1 MRTLSKIFRR
11 AAKAAAL
18 AILVMAVGC
27 APRGAPGKN
36 AADQASGVSPQAKGP
51 GVAVIAVQAV
61 PVQTGALVVEHQTSG
76 TVKPVMQSQVVGQ
89 MSGVVSRVV
98 RKAGDW
104 VDRGDTVIQLDDSE
118 LRLSVKTAQASLEA
132 ARINLST
139 GQDTTKQ
146 ANPRLDLQVRSAQ
159 SALSAAQTSYDSK
172 KALFALGGATSTDV
186 DRAKSDLELAQANLE
201 AARTALDQNQ
211 KADVQNIAQLKL
223 AVDQADF
230 ALQQA
235 QLNLQH
241 AAIKAPYAG
250 RLVAVNVMPGELVS
264 QNAAAFILAS
274 REQEVDFDVPPA
286 DAASLPLGV
295 PVKFT
300 VNGSDHRLAVSQ
312 APDVPLNGVVPMV
325 AAVPAALPLSF
336 GVIGTLS
343 YSLALAH
350 GTIIPTGS
358 LQTNEDQNFVYVVEG
373 GKAVVRRITI
383 LAESG
388 SSAAV
393 TGVDAGSV
401 VVLNPPPGLL
411 DGSIVKTLGAAA
423 TESK

>member
-11 AAKAAAL
+11 AAKSAAL
-18 AILVMAVGC
+18 AILAMAIGC
-27 APRGAPGKN
+27 APRSAPGKN
-36 AADQASGVSPQAKGP
+36 AADPASAVSPQAKGP

-89 MSGVVSRVV
+89 LSGVVSRVV
-98 RKAGDW
+98 HKAGDW
-104 VDRGDTVIQLDDSE
+104 VDKGDTVIQLDDSE
-118 LRLSVKTAQASLEA
+118 LKLSVKTAQASLDD

-139 GQDTTKQ
+139 AQDTTRQ
-146 ANPRLDLQVRSAQ
+146 ANPRLDLQVRSAE

-172 KALFALGGATSTDV
+172 KTLFALGGATSTDV

-241 AAIKAPYAG
+241 ASIRAPYAG

-264 QNAAAFILAS
+264 QTAAAFILAS
-274 REQEVDFDVPPA
+274 REQEVDFDVPPG
-286 DAASLPLGV
+286 DAASLPVGAR
-295 PVKFT
+295 VKFT
-300 VNGSDHRLAVSQ
+300 LNGSDYRLAVSQ

-325 AAVPAALPLSF
+325 AAVPAALSLSF
-336 GVIGTLS
+336 GVIGTVS

-350 GTIIPTGS
+350 GTIIATGS
-358 LQTNEDQNFVYVVEG
+358 LQTNENQNFVYVVEG
-373 GKAVVRRITI
+373 GRAVVRRITV

-411 DGSIVKTLGAAA
+411 DGSIVKTLGPVA